1 MSEFIDNGRVLDVV
15 AALLLLEG
23 ILLGL
28 YRYRTGR
35 GIEPLGLYLSLGA
48 GAGLVL
54 AARAIE
60 NQASWTWVAAALLLA
75 LLAHVGDLF
84 RRWNA

>member
-1 MSEFIDNGRVLDVV
+1 VSEFIDSGRILDVI

-23 ILLGL
+23 VLLGL

-35 GIEPLGLYLSLGA
+35 GIEPLGLFLSLGA

-54 AARAIE
+54 AARAVE
-60 NQASWTWVAAALLLA
+60 HQASWTWVAAALLLA
-75 LLAHVGDLF
+75 LVTHVGDLW
-84 RRWNA
+84 RRWNT